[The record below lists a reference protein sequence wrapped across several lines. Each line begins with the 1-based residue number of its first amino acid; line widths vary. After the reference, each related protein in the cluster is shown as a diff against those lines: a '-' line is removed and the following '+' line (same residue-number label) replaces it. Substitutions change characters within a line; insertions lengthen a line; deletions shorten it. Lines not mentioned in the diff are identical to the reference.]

1 MGRCTGLS
9 FIRYLFVF
17 VALGIVGCAGT
28 PTDFNTVVLRPSGT
42 QVAAGGTVTITA
54 SVPKDTMNEGVTWM
68 LVAGP
73 GAPTPDGTFLST
85 NAEATFT
92 APANVSG
99 SYFVTITATSI
110 AFPTET
116 KSVQITVQPPKP
128 LVITTTTL
136 PNGTLNA
143 VYPGAT
149 LQATGGVLPYTWSI
163 TMGSLPA
170 GLTLAPNGTI
180 SGTPTGTTTGTST
193 FTVQVS
199 DGETPAMIKT
209 ASLSISVTNLLS
221 GNYAFE
227 FNGFNTSGAVVAAGT
242 FTSDGVS
249 KISGG
254 VEDFN
259 TIAGPPTNGTLE
271 TFTGTYTIGTS
282 GRGTLTFNTSAS
294 GTLVYSFALDST
306 GLHGRLIESD
316 SSGNRGSGEF
326 AQQNVTTCASNT
338 LSGPG
343 PLGADFVIGV
353 TGAEAS
359 FEGTAAGPF
368 AVAGRLT
375 AEVPVNSSTPGTID
389 TGEEDANAPTSA
401 QPIVPDTTLSG
412 TFQTSAQASRC
423 TMSLSQQIG
432 NMTFSVYPVTV
443 SSGLVTEA
451 YIVETDTVSATT
463 PFISAGKLIHQTGY
477 PFAESIQSFTA
488 PGVVGLAGAII
499 PSGGSVYVPYAA
511 VAAVQPSGGT
521 GFNLALVQNVNGT
534 VDSALGASALPVN
547 FSTGDSFGRVDT
559 TLLTP
564 VDPVFYV
571 INSNEALCLLEN
583 VNTPVLGI
591 LEPQS
596 MGSAASFSAST
607 IAATLI
613 LGTSAPAT
621 AAVQNFSGVTTLT
634 STNTSAG
641 TVTGTEDL
649 STTGGNSLG
658 LTISGTYGLTAT
670 GPTDG
675 SGILSLTQAPPP
687 PVFNG
692 AFFIVSPTKAVM
704 ITTTAGDT
712 NPVLVI
718 LGDQTDDFGV
728 N

>member
-1 MGRCTGLS
+1 GAT
-9 FIRYLFVF
+9 I
-17 VALGIVGCAGT
+17 
-28 PTDFNTVVLRPSGT
+28 
-42 QVAAGGTVTITA
+42 TITA
-54 SVPKDTMNEGVTWM
+54 SVPKDTMNEGVTW
-68 LVAGP
+68 LIVAGP
-73 GAPTPDGTFLST
+73 GAPTPYGTFLST
-85 NAEATFT
+85 NAEAMFT
-92 APANVSG
+92 APVTVTG
-99 SYFVTITATSI
+99 SYYVTITATSI

-116 KSVQITVQPPKP
+116 NSVKITVQPPQP
-128 LVITTTTL
+128 LKITTTSL
-136 PNGTLNA
+136 PNGTLKV
-143 VYPGAT
+143 VYSGAT
-149 LQATGGVLPYTWSI
+149 LQAKGGVVPYTWSLAA
-163 TMGSLPA
+163 GSGPLPT
-170 GLTLAPNGTI
+170 GLSLSNSGAI
-180 SGTPTGTTTGTST
+180 SGTPNGATGVST

-199 DGETPAMIKT
+199 DGETPAMTQT
-209 ASLSISVTNLLS
+209 ASLSITITNLLS

-227 FNGFNTSGAVVAAGT
+227 FSGFNSHGAVVAAGT

-271 TFTGTYTIGTS
+271 TFTGTYTIGTG
-282 GRGTLTFNTSAS
+282 GRGTLTFTTSAS
-294 GTLVYSFALDST
+294 GALIYSFALDST
-306 GLHGRLIESD
+306 GLHGRLVESD
-316 SSGNRGSGEF
+316 SSGNRGSGEI
-326 AQQNVTTCASNT
+326 AQQQNVTSCAFNT

-359 FEGTAAGPF
+359 FGGTAAGPF
-368 AVAGRLT
+368 ALAGRFT

-389 TGEEDANAPTSA
+389 TGEEDVNAPASA

-412 TFQTSAQASRC
+412 TFQTTSQASRC
-423 TMSLSQQIG
+423 TMGLSEQIG

-451 YIVETDTVSATT
+451 YIVETDTVSAIT
-463 PFISAGKLIHQTGY
+463 PFVSAGKLIHQTGY
-477 PFAESIQSFTA
+477 PFIESIQSFTA
-488 PGVVGLAGAII
+488 PGVVGLAGAVI
-499 PSGGSVYVPYAA
+499 PSGGAVYVPYAA
-511 VAAVQPSGGT
+511 VAAVQPNGGT

-534 VDSALGASALPVN
+534 VSSALGTSAIPVN
-547 FSTGDSFGRVDT
+547 FDTGDSFGRVNT

-571 INSNEALCLLEN
+571 INFNEALCLLEN
-583 VNTPVLGI
+583 VNAPVLGI

-596 MGSAASFSAST
+596 AGPYSSST
-607 IAATLI
+607 IAGTLTQ
-613 LGTSAPAT
+613 GTSAPAT
-621 AAVQNFSGVTTLT
+621 TAVQNFSGVTTLT
-634 STNTSAG
+634 NTNTTSG
-641 TVTGTEDL
+641 TVAGIEDL

-658 LTISGTYGLTAT
+658 LAVSGTYALTSS
-670 GPTDG
+670 GQTDG
-675 SGILSLTQAPPP
+675 SGTLSLTQAPPP

-692 AFFIVSPTKAVM
+692 AFFIVSPTKAVT